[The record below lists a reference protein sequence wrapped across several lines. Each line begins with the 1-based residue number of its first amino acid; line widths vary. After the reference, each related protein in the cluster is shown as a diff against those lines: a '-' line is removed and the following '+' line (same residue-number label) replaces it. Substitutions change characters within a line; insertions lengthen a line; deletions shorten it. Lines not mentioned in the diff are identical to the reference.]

1 MFKNIAYFWMAVALL
16 FAQIFILDEVSMALW
31 LRPMIFP
38 LVVLLL
44 PIEWRTIW
52 TVLVALLLGIFMDV
66 SLGGQGLYT
75 STLLPLAVMRRW
87 ILYLTT
93 RRSVEAGDQ
102 TSLLS
107 RMSLRQLMIYVGV
120 MLLVHHTL
128 FFMLE
133 SLSFATPLH
142 LVATILFSTSLSL
155 VMAWPIVRLF
165 TSKIVTK

>member
-1 MFKNIAYFWMAVALL
+1 MFKSIAYFWMSVALL
-16 FAQIFILDEVSMALW
+16 FVQIFILDEISMALW

-38 LVVLLL
+38 LVILLL

-52 TVLVALLLGIFMDV
+52 VVVAALLLGIFMDL

-93 RRSVEAGDQ
+93 RRSVESGDQ

-107 RMSLRQLMIYVGV
+107 RMSLHQVMIYVGA
-120 MLLVHHTL
+120 MLALHHTMYFL
-128 FFMLE
+128 LE
-133 SLSFATPLH
+133 SLSMIS
-142 LVATILFSTSLSL
+142 LVQLIVTILFSSLLSSL
-155 VMAWPIVRLF
+155 LVWSIVGLFLKKIVR
-165 TSKIVTK
+165 

>member
-52 TVLVALLLGIFMDV
+52 TVLVALLLGIFMDI

-107 RMSLRQLMIYVGV
+107 RMPLRQVMIYIAA
-120 MLLVHHTL
+120 MLLLHHAM
-128 FFMLE
+128 FFILE
-133 SLSFATPLH
+133 SLSVVNALQ
-142 LVATILFSTSLSL
+142 LVATVIFSAMLSL
-155 VMAWPIVRLF
+155 LLVWPIVGLF
-165 TSKIVTK
+165 LKKIVR

>member
-38 LVVLLL
+38 LVLLLL

-107 RMSLRQLMIYVGV
+107 RMPLRQVMIYIAA
-120 MLLVHHTL
+120 MLLLHHAM
-128 FFMLE
+128 FFILE
-133 SLSFATPLH
+133 SLSVVNALQ
-142 LVATILFSTSLSL
+142 LVATVIFSAMLSL
-155 VMAWPIVRLF
+155 LLVWPIVGLF
-165 TSKIVTK
+165 LKKIVR

>member
-66 SLGGQGLYT
+66 SLGGQGLY
-75 STLLPLAVMRRW
+75 
-87 ILYLTT
+87 
-93 RRSVEAGDQ
+93 GNN
-102 TSLLS
+102 
-107 RMSLRQLMIYVGV
+107 GC
-120 MLLVHHTL
+120 
-128 FFMLE
+128 
-133 SLSFATPLH
+133 
-142 LVATILFSTSLSL
+142 
-155 VMAWPIVRLF
+155 
-165 TSKIVTK
+165 

>member
-1 MFKNIAYFWMAVALL
+1 MFKSVAYFWMAVALL
-16 FAQIFILDEVSMALW
+16 FVQIFILDEISMALW

-38 LVVLLL
+38 LVLLLL

-52 TVLVALLLGIFMDV
+52 VVIVALLLGIFMDI

-107 RMSLRQLMIYVGV
+107 RMPLRQVMIYVGA
-120 MLLVHHTL
+120 MLALHHAM
-128 FFMLE
+128 FFFLE
-133 SLSFATPLH
+133 SLSMISVMQLI
-142 LVATILFSTSLSL
+142 VTILFSALLSSLL
-155 VMAWPIVRLF
+155 VWPIVGLF
-165 TSKIVTK
+165 LKRVVR

>member
-107 RMSLRQLMIYVGV
+107 RMPLRQVMIYIAA
-120 MLLVHHTL
+120 MLLLHHAM

-133 SLSFATPLH
+133 SLSVVNALQ
-142 LVATILFSTSLSL
+142 LVATVIFSAMLSL
-155 VMAWPIVRLF
+155 LLVWPIVGLF
-165 TSKIVTK
+165 LKKIVR

>member
-107 RMSLRQLMIYVGV
+107 RMPLRQVMIYIAA
-120 MLLVHHTL
+120 MLLLHHAM

-133 SLSFATPLH
+133 SLSVVNALQ
-142 LVATILFSTSLSL
+142 LVVTVIFSAMLSL
-155 VMAWPIVRLF
+155 LLVWPIVGLF
-165 TSKIVTK
+165 LKKIVR

>member
-1 MFKNIAYFWMAVALL
+1 MFKSVAYFWMAVALL
-16 FAQIFILDEVSMALW
+16 FVQIFILDEISMALW

-38 LVVLLL
+38 LVLLLL

-52 TVLVALLLGIFMDV
+52 VVVVALLLGIFMDI

-107 RMSLRQLMIYVGV
+107 RMPLRQVMIYVGA
-120 MLLVHHTL
+120 MLALHHAM
-128 FFMLE
+128 FFFLE
-133 SLSFATPLH
+133 SLSMISVMQLI
-142 LVATILFSTSLSL
+142 VTILFSALLSSLL
-155 VMAWPIVRLF
+155 VWPIVGLF
-165 TSKIVTK
+165 LKRVVR

>member
-38 LVVLLL
+38 LVLLLL

-75 STLLPLAVMRRW
+75 STLLPLAVMRSW

-107 RMSLRQLMIYVGV
+107 RMPLRQVMIYIAA
-120 MLLVHHTL
+120 MLLLHHAM
-128 FFMLE
+128 FFILE
-133 SLSFATPLH
+133 SLSVVNALQ
-142 LVATILFSTSLSL
+142 LVATVIFSAMLSL
-155 VMAWPIVRLF
+155 LLVWPIVGLF
-165 TSKIVTK
+165 LKKIVR

>member
-75 STLLPLAVMRRW
+75 ATLLPLAVMRRW

-107 RMSLRQLMIYVGV
+107 RMPLRQVMIYIAA
-120 MLLVHHTL
+120 MLLLHHAM
-128 FFMLE
+128 FFILE
-133 SLSFATPLH
+133 SLSVVNALQ
-142 LVATILFSTSLSL
+142 LVATVILSAMLSL
-155 VMAWPIVRLF
+155 LLVWPIVGLF
-165 TSKIVTK
+165 LKKIVR

>member
-75 STLLPLAVMRRW
+75 ATLLPLAVMRSW

-107 RMSLRQLMIYVGV
+107 RMPLRQVMIYIAA
-120 MLLVHHTL
+120 MLLLHHAM
-128 FFMLE
+128 FFILE
-133 SLSFATPLH
+133 SLSVVNALQ
-142 LVATILFSTSLSL
+142 LVATVIFSAMLSL
-155 VMAWPIVRLF
+155 LLVWPIVGLF
-165 TSKIVTK
+165 LKKIVR

>member
-107 RMSLRQLMIYVGV
+107 RMPLRQVMIYIAA
-120 MLLVHHTL
+120 MLLLHHAM
-128 FFMLE
+128 FFILE
-133 SLSFATPLH
+133 SLSVVNALQ
-142 LVATILFSTSLSL
+142 LVATVIFSAMLSL
-155 VMAWPIVRLF
+155 LLGWPIVGLF
-165 TSKIVTK
+165 LKKIVR